1 MKGRFILIGMAIA
14 LIFGALGC
22 GGKQVQPPTI
32 KEGST
37 VIIAPFDS
45 EDKSKEMRMFL
56 PYTIGTQLKLKMDKV
71 NWVFDES
78 DAVSPVGSYL
88 KKKNITPQ
96 DIFTSP
102 KLAAEVAKGLNA
114 DLIITAHLSSPRL
127 SKREDD
133 RPVYDMTKVGVAGAN
148 RYTLLYQRGSIDAT
162 VNIIDAKTAE
172 PIWSVKMKGAVKYV
186 RAFQSQA
193 PEKPPV
199 PDKQIIS
206 DLRKHLA
213 QRILHA
219 LYPNIF
225 PDKPV
230 PELLEKPKQRLIASG
245 GELKF
250 E

>member
-1 MKGRFILIGMAIA
+1 MKGRIILIGMAIA
-14 LIFGALGC
+14 LIFGAVSC

-56 PYTIGTQLKLKMDKV
+56 PYTIGTQLKLKVDKV
-71 NWVFDES
+71 NWIFDES
-78 DAVSPVGSYL
+78 DAVSPVSSYI
-88 KKKNITPQ
+88 KQKNITPQ

-127 SKREDD
+127 SKREDH
-133 RPVYDMTKVGVAGAN
+133 RPVYDKTKSGARGAD
-148 RYTLLYQRGSIDAT
+148 RYTLLYQRGSIDVT

-172 PIWSVKMKGAVKYV
+172 PIWSAKMKGAVKYV
-186 RAFQSQA
+186 RAFQAQL

-199 PDKQIIS
+199 PDKQIVA

-213 QRILHA
+213 QRVLHA

-225 PDKPV
+225 ADKPV
-230 PELLEKPKQRLIASG
+230 PELLEKPKQRLVTSG
-245 GELKF
+245 GELRF